1 MFFALLLIIDRW
13 RAGSSSVSF
22 CALAAMAKHQ
32 SIFSRLFWFGV
43 GGGMSVLLNIGPLHW
58 MRTHTTLPDAVTLGI
73 SLTFVTLLFS
83 IWNYFI
89 NFRTQRGFKECQAR
103 YLTAVTLCYLLTY
116 SLALTGIKQW
126 GHTNTLAY
134 CIVAAC
140 QVAVAGLKFLLYHHW
155 VYPRTSRGSP
165 TAAVADETL

>member
-1 MFFALLLIIDRW
+1 LLLIIDRW

-43 GGGMSVLLNIGPLHW
+43 GGGMSVVLNIGPLHW

-83 IWNYFI
+83 LWNYFI
-89 NFRTQRGFKECQAR
+89 NFRTQRGFKECQTR

-140 QVAVAGLKFLLYHHW
+140 QVAVAGVKFLLYHHW

-165 TAAVADETL
+165 TAAVPDETL